1 MNADA
6 AQAIGFTV
14 KYVEE
19 TLKGAGALK
28 GEKGDQ
34 GIQGEQGPAGEV
46 GPIGPAGPAGPQ
58 GEKGDKGED
67 GAQGTAG
74 LDGKDGTTYTPSIGE
89 VTTVD
94 SNELASATVSVNT
107 ETKEAVF
114 NFAIPKG
121 NKGLDGKDG
130 VQINDSSTNS
140 TSTWSSKKTSDEIA
154 KVDTE
159 LNAKV
164 DKTSIVTELSD
175 ASTDDEVVGALTAYN
190 ELQKL
195 ESANKEQFA
204 TASGDSITVNDSVD
218 GKLVELGVKGNSF
231 QQSYSGKNLLN
242 ATLETTTL
250 NGITCT
256 NNGDG
261 TYTIDTGGSPAT
273 GNTIFTLSTFIF
285 NANTKYK
292 LIGCP
297 SGGSNSTYRLDT
309 AGINSDIG
317 NGSDVQFTQDAT
329 YDIRIDIASGTV
341 CDNLIFKPMLTTNLS
356 ATYDDFVPYTGDGDT
371 LTHDVAEIKNDLGGL
386 TFSASGTTLSI
397 TDGTNTWTLGA
408 NS

>member
-67 GAQGTAG
+67 GAQGIAG

-94 SNELASATVSVNT
+94 STELASATVSVNT

-130 VQINDSSTNS
+130 VQINDSSTDS

-159 LNAKV
+159 LNDKV
-164 DKTSIVTELSD
+164 DKTSIVTALDDTVTDEQVASALLTKTELDKKIDKTSIVTELSD

-204 TASGDSITVNDSVD
+204 TAIGDSITVNDSVD
-218 GKLVELGVKGNSF
+218 GNIIDLKLYGKSEQK
-231 QQSYSGKNLLN
+231 QYSGKNFMN
-242 ATLETTTL
+242 
-250 NGITCT
+250 
-256 NNGDG
+256 
-261 TYTIDTGGSPAT
+261 
-273 GNTIFTLSTFIF
+273 
-285 NANTKYK
+285 
-292 LIGCP
+292 
-297 SGGSNSTYRLDT
+297 
-309 AGINSDIG
+309 
-317 NGSDVQFTQDAT
+317 
-329 YDIRIDIASGTV
+329 
-341 CDNLIFKPMLTTNLS
+341 
-356 ATYDDFVPYTGDGDT
+356 
-371 LTHDVAEIKNDLGGL
+371 HD
-386 TFSASGTTLSI
+386 
-397 TDGTNTWTLGA
+397 
-408 NS
+408 